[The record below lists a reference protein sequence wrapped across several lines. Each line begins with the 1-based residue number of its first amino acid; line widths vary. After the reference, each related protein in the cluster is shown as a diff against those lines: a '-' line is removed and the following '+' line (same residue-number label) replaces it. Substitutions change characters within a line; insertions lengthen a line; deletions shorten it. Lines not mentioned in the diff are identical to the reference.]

1 MTSHCPRLTRIL
13 FGWGAMALAGSI
25 SGCIEAVPQDVV
37 EAVDHI
43 NQDLVELRAEEFL
56 PTDYAQFS
64 HQWMALKA
72 RAQADEDLIRWPW
85 EPNELDVALRQLQA
99 EGSRIVARVTK
110 ERESVH
116 HSTEA
121 KIAQIENRFQTATMQ
136 VSAIDGRTLSGQRP
150 DETERLMSQARALY
164 EQGQYDQS
172 LNASDRAAQSLFA
185 RSAVLGREVR

>member
-1 MTSHCPRLTRIL
+1 
-13 FGWGAMALAGSI
+13 MALAGSI

-99 EGSRIVARVTK
+99 
-110 ERESVH
+110 
-116 HSTEA
+116 
-121 KIAQIENRFQTATMQ
+121 
-136 VSAIDGRTLSGQRP
+136 DGLVLLP
-150 DETERLMSQARALY
+150 ALRR
-164 EQGQYDQS
+164 
-172 LNASDRAAQSLFA
+172 NAS
-185 RSAVLGREVR
+185 RSVTRQKPRSPRLRIDFRLRQCK